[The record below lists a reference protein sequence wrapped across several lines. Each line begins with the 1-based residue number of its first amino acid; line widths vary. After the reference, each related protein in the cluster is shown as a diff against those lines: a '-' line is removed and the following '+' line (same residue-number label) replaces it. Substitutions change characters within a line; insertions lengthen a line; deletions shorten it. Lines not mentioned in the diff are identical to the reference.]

1 MVFEFTIDG
10 VPVAKGRPRVCKNHT
25 YTPQRTKDYESLI
38 EQSWCIKYGNLMPSD
53 KPIKAYIKF
62 YMPIPKSI
70 SKKKAAELVGKPHTK
85 KPDTDNLIKSILD
98 GLNGLAFNDD
108 SQVYFPIAKKVY
120 GDKPKAVVW
129 LSEEDDAT

>member
-1 MVFEFTIDG
+1 MIFEFTVEG
-10 VPVAKGRPRVCKNHT
+10 VPIAKGRPRVCRNHT
-25 YTPQRTKDYESLI
+25 FTPRRTKDYESLV
-38 EQSWCIKYGNLMPSD
+38 EWSWNTKYGNLKPSD